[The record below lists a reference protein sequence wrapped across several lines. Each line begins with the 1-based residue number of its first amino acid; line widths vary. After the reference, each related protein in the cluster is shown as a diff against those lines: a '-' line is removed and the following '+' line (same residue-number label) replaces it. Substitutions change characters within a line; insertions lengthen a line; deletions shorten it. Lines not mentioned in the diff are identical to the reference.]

1 MSRKAILITVL
12 SLTLVVAGSG
22 LVHARGGWNGN
33 CGNNQGQGMMGYGFG
48 GAVDC
53 GGPQSGDCYNRGGRS
68 WRGGDCGNQAGDCNN
83 RGGRNWRGGNRA
95 QISADITMDEARG
108 LVENRVSRNPYL
120 KVGNVTENENGFE
133 VQVVTKDGEKLVNR
147 LQVDKEAGRIYRIFE

>member
-1 MSRKAILITVL
+1 MRKKAILVTVL

-22 LVHARGGWNGN
+22 LVHARGGGNGN
-33 CGNNQGQGMMGYGFG
+33 CGNAQGQGMQGYGFG
-48 GAVDC
+48 GNAGNC
-53 GGPQSGDCYNRGGRS
+53 NGTQSGDCVNQGNKGR
-68 WRGGDCGNQAGDCNN
+68 
-83 RGGRNWRGGNRA
+83 RGGNRA
-95 QISADITMDEARG
+95 TFDANITMDEAKG

-133 VQVVTKDGEKLVNR
+133 VQVVTKEGEQLVNR

>member
-1 MSRKAILITVL
+1 MSRKMILVAVL

-22 LVHARGGWNGN
+22 LVQARGGWNGN
-33 CGNNQGQGMMGYGFG
+33 CGNNQGQGNGQGQGMMGYGFG
-48 GAVDC
+48 GNAGDC
-53 GGPQSGDCYNRGGRS
+53 AGPQSGDCVNQGNRGK
-68 WRGGDCGNQAGDCNN
+68 RGGYRVSFDAN
-83 RGGRNWRGGNRA
+83 
-95 QISADITMDEARG
+95 ITMDEAKG

-133 VQVVTKDGEKLVNR
+133 VQVVTKEGEQLVNR